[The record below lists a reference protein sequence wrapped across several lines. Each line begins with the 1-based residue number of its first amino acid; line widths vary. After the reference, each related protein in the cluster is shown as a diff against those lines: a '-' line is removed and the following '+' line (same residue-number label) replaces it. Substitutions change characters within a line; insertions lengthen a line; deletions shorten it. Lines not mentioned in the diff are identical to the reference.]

1 MELWEIQREINRAK
15 QTIRAAD
22 NVASDIAE
30 ILPGRL
36 RHVSGSVLAK
46 LKRELRDFDSRTF
59 EWRDK

>member
-15 QTIRAAD
+15 QTIRNAD
-22 NVASDIAE
+22 DVAGDIAE

-46 LKRELRDFDSRTF
+46 LKRELRDFDSRSF